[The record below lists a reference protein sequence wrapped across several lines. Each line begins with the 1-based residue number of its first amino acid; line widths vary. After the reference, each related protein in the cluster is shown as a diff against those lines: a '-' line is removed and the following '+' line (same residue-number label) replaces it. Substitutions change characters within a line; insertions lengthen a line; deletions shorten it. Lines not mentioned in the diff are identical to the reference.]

1 MVAGIPQKPVS
12 FNALH
17 ILLGKYRIAGRSSGI
32 PKDMGPAMRFSNEH
46 NIKAQVTTFSNLH
59 DIHKC
64 ISLMQEGATSGRFGI
79 VFE

>member
-32 PKDMGPAMRFSNEH
+32 PKNMVPAMRFSNEH
-46 NIKAQVTTFSNLH
+46 GIKAHVTTFNSLH

-64 ISLMQEGATSGRFGI
+64 IDMMQTGASSGRFGI

>member
-12 FNALH
+12 FNALD

-32 PKDMGPAMRFSNEH
+32 PKNMVPAMRFSNEH
-46 NIKAQVTTFSNLH
+46 DIKAHITTFNSLH

-64 ISLMQEGATSGRFGI
+64 IGMMQVGANSGRFGI
-79 VFE
+79 VFQ